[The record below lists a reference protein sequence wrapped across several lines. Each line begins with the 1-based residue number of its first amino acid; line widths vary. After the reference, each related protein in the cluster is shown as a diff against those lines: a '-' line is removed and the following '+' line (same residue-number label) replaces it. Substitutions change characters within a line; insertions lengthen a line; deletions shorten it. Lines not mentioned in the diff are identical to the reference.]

1 MLYVETVTPA
11 TLRILKRL
19 MTFPSL
25 SGFNLAGGTALALQI
40 GHRIST
46 DLDFFCI
53 DEPNTDSIIED
64 LKEFNKVEVYLHKS
78 NSTLLVSIEGIKVD
92 FIRHNYPL
100 LKSPVVIDDIRFYST
115 PDIAAMKIGAIVSR
129 GSKKDFVDLY
139 FLLKAFTFS
148 EILDAYKAKYQQNDL
163 FHVLKSLIYFDDA
176 ELEANPNMIK
186 QADWNLIKS
195 EIIKVCTN
203 FKF

>member
-19 MTFPSL
+19 MTMPSL
-25 SGFNLAGGTALALQI
+25 SGFHLAGGTALALQI

-46 DLDFFCI
+46 DLDFFCM

-64 LKEFNKVEVYLHKS
+64 LKEFNNVEVYLHKS
-78 NSTLLVSIEGIKVD
+78 NSTLLVSIEGVKVD

-139 FLLKAFTFS
+139 FLLKVFTLS

-186 QADWNLIKS
+186 QVDWNLIKS